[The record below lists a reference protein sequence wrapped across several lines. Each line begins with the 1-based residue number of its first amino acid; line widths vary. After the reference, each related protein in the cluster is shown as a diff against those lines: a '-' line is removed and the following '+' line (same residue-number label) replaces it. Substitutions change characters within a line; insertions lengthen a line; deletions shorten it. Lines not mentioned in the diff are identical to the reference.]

1 MSCLF
6 DTLSVHV
13 SLSSQELRNNICNY
27 LKDNPRMFDDVKAS
41 DYVKW
46 NNEGYGDLQS
56 YISRM
61 RNSGSWG
68 GAIEIKAFCNM
79 YNRHINVHENRGRNK
94 QGVINFVDDERKNRK
109 VIDINWNGGHY
120 WNR

>member
-1 MSCLF
+1 
-6 DTLSVHV
+6 
-13 SLSSQELRNNICNY
+13 
-27 LKDNPRMFDDVKAS
+27 
-41 DYVKW
+41 
-46 NNEGYGDLQS
+46 
-56 YISRM
+56 M

-79 YNRHINVHENRGRNK
+79 YNKHINVHDNRGR
-94 QGVINFVDDERKNRK
+94 GGVVINFVDNERKNRD